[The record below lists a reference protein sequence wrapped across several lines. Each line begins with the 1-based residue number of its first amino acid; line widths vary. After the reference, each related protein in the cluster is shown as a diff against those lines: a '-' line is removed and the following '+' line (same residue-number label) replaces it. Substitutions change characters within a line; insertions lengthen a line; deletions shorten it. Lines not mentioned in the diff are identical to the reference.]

1 MRLRHYLRGLGLGIV
16 VSTLIISAGKRGSAA
31 ELTDDEIRVR
41 ARALGMVEEDEMLL
55 SEARQ
60 LADSAAKKADED
72 KMSESRDGIPRAG
85 ASVELSPGNTLSS
98 GTVSAET
105 VSSGTV
111 SSQAA
116 SFQVSSDSPSLK
128 AELSEQTGNREDPGA
143 TGSFKGAGAE
153 SALEPGKKDQR
164 PAQKTGALP
173 DGDKE
178 TDREELV
185 SDAGRGS
192 SPSPLKAASS
202 SDKKTSSSSD
212 RRTSSSSDR
221 RTSSSSDRTTS
232 SSSDRTTS
240 SSSDKKTSSSS
251 DKKTSSSSDKNTS
264 SSSEKKAESSG
275 VTIVKGES
283 STAVAKKLQQA
294 GIVPDAMQFDRY
306 LCLNGYDRHLVVGVH
321 AIPAGAS
328 ARDIAEII
336 TSK

>member
-116 SFQVSSDSPSLK
+116 SLQVSSDSPSLK

-153 SALEPGKKDQR
+153 SALEPGKNDQR

-192 SPSPLKAASS
+192 SPLKAASS
-202 SDKKTSSSSD
+202 SDKK
-212 RRTSSSSDR
+212 
-221 RTSSSSDRTTS
+221 TSSSSDRTTS

-251 DKKTSSSSDKNTS
+251 DKKTS

-294 GIVPDAMQFDRY
+294 GIVPDAMQFDQY

>member
-31 ELTDDEIRVR
+31 ELTDDEIRIK

-60 LADSAAKKADED
+60 LADNAAKNADED
-72 KMSESRDGIPRAG
+72 RMTESRDGIPKAG
-85 ASVELSPGNTLSS
+85 ASLDLLPEDSLSS

-111 SSQAA
+111 SAQTA
-116 SFQVSSDSPSLK
+116 SLPVSSDSPSLK
-128 AELSEQTGNREDPGA
+128 AELSGETGNREDPGVI
-143 TGSFKGAGAE
+143 GSLKGAGAE
-153 SALEPGKKDQR
+153 SALEPGKKNRNPD
-164 PAQKTGALP
+164 QKTDGLP
-173 DGDKE
+173 
-178 TDREELV
+178 DREELV

-192 SPSPLKAASS
+192 TPLNAASS
-202 SDKKTSSSSD
+202 SDKK
-212 RRTSSSSDR
+212 
-221 RTSSSSDRTTS
+221 
-232 SSSDRTTS
+232 TS

-251 DKKTSSSSDKNTS
+251 DKKTSSSSDKKTS
-264 SSSEKKAESSG
+264 SSSEKVEIPDVPVSEEHPSDSETTRAPSAVSAG
-275 VTIVKGES
+275 ITIVKGES

-294 GIVPDAMQFDRY
+294 GIVPDAMQFDQY
-306 LCLNGYDRHLVVGVH
+306 LCLNGYDRHLVVGEH

-328 ARDIAEII
+328 AREIAEII